1 MTPTVRQ
8 ILSLI
13 DSDIAPWRLAESWDN
28 CGLCAGHPEWPVNK
42 VVVGLDADMPVMEAA
57 RQCQADMVLTH
68 HPMFITPVRTVDFSG
83 MPGAAIALA
92 AEARIAVVSA
102 HTNLDR
108 AAGGLNDHL
117 ADRLGIQAVQILET
131 EGGPDVGGAGSMTGL
146 GRVGPLT
153 APVSLADLADQVR
166 SRLGGNPVRVV
177 GDPSMTIREA
187 AVCSGSGGSLIPAFL
202 ASNAD
207 VYITGDIKYHE
218 ARLIESHGRALV
230 DAGHFA
236 SEIIAVDL
244 LVRRLGQAVSRAGF
258 TLEILPFTG
267 ETDPFFSV

>member
-1 MTPTVRQ
+1 MNPTVRQ

-28 CGLCAGHPEWPVNK
+28 CGLCAGHPDWPVKK
-42 VVVGLDADMPVMEAA
+42 VMVGLDADMPVMEAA
-57 RQCQADMVLTH
+57 RQWQADMVLTH
-68 HPMFITPVRTVDFSG
+68 HPLFITPLKTVDFSG

-92 AEARIAVVSA
+92 AEARIAVVSV

-117 ADRLGIQAVQILET
+117 ADRLGIQAVRVLET
-131 EGGPDVGGAGSMTGL
+131 DGPDTDSPGAMTGL

-153 APVSLADLADQVR
+153 APVPLARLADQIR
-166 SRLGGNPVRVV
+166 SRLGGHPVRVV
-177 GDPSMTIREA
+177 GDPGRTIREA

-202 ASNAD
+202 ASGAD

-218 ARLIESHGRALV
+218 ARLIESHGKALV

-236 SEIIAVDL
+236 SEIIASDL
-244 LVRRLGQAVSRAGF
+244 LARRLDQAVTRAGF
-258 TLEILPFTG
+258 FLEIMTFAG
-267 ETDPFFSV
+267 ETDPFFLA

>member
-13 DSDIAPWRLAESWDN
+13 DSDIAPWHLAESWDN
-28 CGLCAGHPEWPVNK
+28 CGLCAGHPEWPVTK

-57 RQCQADMVLTH
+57 RQWQADMVLTH
-68 HPMFITPVRTVDFSG
+68 HPMFITPVKTVDFSG

-92 AEARIAVVSA
+92 AEARIAVISA

-117 ADRLGIQAVQILET
+117 ADRLGIQAVQVLET
-131 EGGPDVGGAGSMTGL
+131 DGPEGGIPGSMTGL
-146 GRVGPLT
+146 GRVGPLA
-153 APVSLADLADQVR
+153 APVSLAELADQIR

-177 GDPSMTIREA
+177 GDPGKTIREA

-202 ASNAD
+202 ASGAD

-258 TLEILPFTG
+258 SLEILPFTG
-267 ETDPFFSV
+267 EADPFFSV